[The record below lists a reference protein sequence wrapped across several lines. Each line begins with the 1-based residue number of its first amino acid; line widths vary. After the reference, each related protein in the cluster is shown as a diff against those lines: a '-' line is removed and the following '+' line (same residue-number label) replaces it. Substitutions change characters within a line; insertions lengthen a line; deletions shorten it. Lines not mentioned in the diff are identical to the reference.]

1 VDTRKTTDLILDR
14 IDPAK
19 RQFVKGL
26 LVGSAFVVPM
36 VATFSMDKMRVG
48 VAMAAN
54 GTSSGPTT
62 PGSPPVQSGLF

>member
-54 GTSSGPTT
+54 GSSGPTG
-62 PGSPPVQSGLF
+62 PGTQPVKSGLF